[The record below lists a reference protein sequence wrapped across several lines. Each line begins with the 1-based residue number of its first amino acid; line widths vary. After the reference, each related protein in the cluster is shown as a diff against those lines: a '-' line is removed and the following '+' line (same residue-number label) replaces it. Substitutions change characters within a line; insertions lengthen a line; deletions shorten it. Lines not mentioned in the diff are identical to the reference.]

1 MSGLSSTQIDD
12 LVDAYARRLVDS
24 MTHQEME
31 FFIHDNCIE
40 TFRYKPQEEI
50 FDDIHVNLGVKAL
63 EELLKEI
70 NAEQVLEVLLE
81 K

>member
-1 MSGLSSTQIDD
+1 MDKLSSAQIDD
-12 LVDAYARRLVDS
+12 LVEAYSKRLVDS
-24 MTHQEME
+24 LTVKEME
-31 FFIHDNCIE
+31 EYIRLDCIE
-40 TFRYKPQEEI
+40 TFQFRPEEEI
-50 FDDIHVNLGVKAL
+50 FDDIHLNLGVKAL

>member
-50 FDDIHVNLGVKAL
+50 FDDIHLNLGGEAL
-63 EELLKEI
+63 NELLKEI
-70 NAEQVLEVLLE
+70 NVSSTLETL
-81 K
+81 

>member
-1 MSGLSSTQIDD
+1 LD
-12 LVDAYARRLVDS
+12 
-24 MTHQEME
+24 
-31 FFIHDNCIE
+31 CIE
-40 TFRYKPQEEI
+40 TFQFRPEEEI
-50 FDDIHVNLGVKAL
+50 FDDIHLNLGVKAL